1 MKLLSGQDN
10 SSKGTNRVASLI
22 IRILAT
28 SVVILFVIIVV
39 ASNRNRVTL
48 SNFSPIAI
56 LISCFAV
63 LGIVSLILIVSR
75 ILVLAPKTSSG
86 IKLNLFID
94 QFDQALLILDG
105 GYQVIYANNRYRDLC
120 SNSGFSNTLPPLF
133 TLFESAQELNE
144 GLYRLKIA
152 SRQQISS
159 SEEFRIKPIDPP
171 SHESNGAQ
179 KLAQWVKI
187 SVQPIGSSGET
198 LWLIEDITKAR
209 NQQEEFFRSLQDA
222 INHLDQ
228 SPLGFFAINDMNKLT
243 FLNATFAAE
252 IGVDLADFKPDT
264 IPLERFIFEDDLG
277 VILERLNS
285 TSELNPSQ
293 CNVRLMSKSQQL
305 LNVQLVFQTQLF
317 ADGSR
322 DLARFIVIP
331 ETLAQNNRTDL
342 KNEIRVCIDK
352 YLENSLLAMALIDD
366 HGNVLKWNKHFSSL
380 MHFDNPP
387 NTEVST
393 DKLNELVLEKDGERI
408 VKILGSAIYHNSG
421 FEIDTAVAHNR
432 DQHIKLYVSPIPE
445 SPSVAKCYIVTII
458 ETTEQK
464 VFEEQMAQGQKL
476 QAVGQLAG
484 GIAHDFNNVLTAI
497 IMSCDLLLSNHR
509 SSDPSH
515 PDLINIKNNANR
527 AAALVQ
533 QLLAFSRRQTLRP
546 EILDLTDLLSDIR
559 MLILRLLGQNVKLQ
573 IIHGRDLWRVEVDQ
587 ASFQRV
593 IMNLAINA
601 RDAMP
606 DGGIITITTSN
617 LDEAASHAVNER
629 GFVHG
634 DYVVIAVSDTGTGI
648 SQSVQEKMFEPF
660 FTTKEVGKGTGLG
673 LSMVYGIVKQ
683 TGGYIFCDSVIGQG
697 TTFRIYLPRYLED
710 RKVGDGSQSQNNLEN
725 NKKTA
730 KPSDLSGSA
739 TILVVEDE
747 DAVRLGSVRA
757 LRSRGYTVLEAT
769 TGLEALE
776 VLDEYRKPVDLVVS
790 DVVMPEM
797 DGPTLF
803 QEVRKLYPEIKFIFV
818 SGYARDAFAN
828 KVLDDSSFGF
838 LAKPFSLKELA
849 STVKD
854 TLSKPINN

>member
-1 MKLLSGQDN
+1 MSSDEDN
-10 SSKGTNRVASLI
+10 SSKANNRVASLI

-28 SVVILFVIIVV
+28 SVVILFAIIVV
-39 ASNRNRVTL
+39 ASSVNSATL
-48 SNFSPIAI
+48 SYFSPSAI
-56 LISCFAV
+56 LISCFAIF
-63 LGIVSLILIVSR
+63 GIVSLLLIVCRILIIS
-75 ILVLAPKTSSG
+75 PKTSSD
-86 IKLNLFID
+86 IKLDRFID
-94 QFDQALLILDG
+94 QFEQALLIVDCDD
-105 GYQVIYANNRYRDLC
+105 QVIYANNRYRSLC
-120 SNSGFSNTLPPLF
+120 SKKGHSKTVP
-133 TLFESAQELNE
+133 TLFALLENSKELTE

-152 SRQQISS
+152 SKQRKSCA
-159 SEEFRIKPIDPP
+159 EEFRIQPMNTL
-171 SHESNGAQ
+171 SLHFNAAQ
-179 KLAQWVKI
+179 KLGRWLKI

-198 LWLIEDITKAR
+198 LWLIEDVTKAR
-209 NQQEEFFRSLQDA
+209 NQQEEFFRSLQEA

-228 SPLGFFAINDMNKLT
+228 SPLGFFAINDENKLN
-243 FLNATFAAE
+243 FLNATFAAAIE
-252 IGVDLADFKPDT
+252 VDLAEFKPNT
-264 IPLERFIFEDDLG
+264 IPLQHFIFEDDLG
-277 VILERLNS
+277 LILEKLQRK
-285 TSELNPSQ
+285 SELGPSH
-293 CNVRLMSKSQQL
+293 CNVRLLSKNHQL
-305 LNVQLVFQTQLF
+305 LKVQLVFQSHLF
-317 ADGSR
+317 ADGHR
-322 DLARFIVIP
+322 DLTRFIVIP
-331 ETLAQNNRTDL
+331 ETLTQNNRTDI
-342 KNEIRVCIDK
+342 KDEFRIRLDRYI
-352 YLENSLLAMALIDD
+352 NTNLLAMALIDD
-366 HGNVLKWNKHFSSL
+366 DGRLLKWNKNFSSL
-380 MHFDNPP
+380 MHLGISP
-387 NTEVST
+387 VSKGEIS
-393 DKLNELVLEKDGERI
+393 KLNELILDKDGERLA
-408 VKILGSAIYHNSG
+408 KILETSTYNKSG
-421 FEIDTAVAHNR
+421 FDIDTAIARHS
-432 DQHIKLYVSPIPE
+432 DQHIKLYLSPILGE
-445 SPSVAKCYIVTII
+445 SSTSKRFVVTII

-606 DGGIITITTSN
+606 DGGTITITTSN
-617 LDEAASHAVNER
+617 LDEAASHSVNER

-648 SQSVQEKMFEPF
+648 SPDVQEKMFEPF

-683 TGGYIFCDSVIGQG
+683 TGGYILCDSAIGEG
-697 TTFRIYLPRYLED
+697 TTFRIYLPRHRED
-710 RKVGDGSQSQNNLEN
+710 GRAGDGPQSQINVEN
-725 NKKTA
+725 TKTIS
-730 KPSDLSGSA
+730 KPSDLSGTA

-776 VLDEYRKPVDLVVS
+776 MLEEYREPVDLVVS

-797 DGPTLF
+797 DGPTLY
-803 QEVRKLYPEIKFIFV
+803 QELRRLYPEIKFIFV
-818 SGYARDAFAN
+818 SGYARDAFAKN
-828 KVLDDSSFGF
+828 IIDDGGFGF

-854 TLSKPINN
+854 ALSKHKN